1 MKLNRTLEII
11 FVLPIF
17 KNVPV
22 SNERAHAFLGKW
34 QKCKNQAAGFAVNIR
49 LLKIKENLMR
59 NLDLSPLY
67 RSIVG
72 FDRVANLIEAAARQ
86 EHAPN
91 WPPYNVIQTTE
102 DDYRIEIAV
111 ACFGEA
117 DLDLEIKEG
126 LLSVRGDKK
135 PSTDEQKFLHRGIAE
150 RAFERNFQL
159 ADHVKVLSAEL
170 ANGLLIIEL
179 KREIPESA
187 KPRKIKI
194 GANGESHLELV
205 SEEKAA

>member
-1 MKLNRTLEII
+1 
-11 FVLPIF
+11 
-17 KNVPV
+17 
-22 SNERAHAFLGKW
+22 
-34 QKCKNQAAGFAVNIR
+34 
-49 LLKIKENLMR
+49 MR

-111 ACFGEA
+111 AGFGEA

-150 RAFERNFQL
+150 RAFEPVSYTHLDVYKRHAHPWFIQLWILRNVTI
-159 ADHVKVLSAEL
+159 ASTEL
-170 ANGLLIIEL
+170 GST
-179 KREIPESA
+179 RS
-187 KPRKIKI
+187 
-194 GANGESHLELV
+194 LERGPKGTIFT
-205 SEEKAA
+205 SP